1 MTEESGKLVP
11 QSPAQLVST
20 KRGSWVASL
29 FVFIALLGSAT
40 LVLGGAWLSMI
51 VIFDPG
57 KISWVN
63 QHLPQWAQ
71 LPDQNQQPQTFA
83 QIRSSLSKQSQSA
96 GEPIPV
102 ENDVILLPILKQRDS
117 CNSDCQQIVELR
129 LYQPAQ
135 FPPKGITEKTYQL
148 ASELPIS
155 GPEES
160 FVIAPLVNNDSDS
173 AGSNT
178 PLPLTEVQKYEG
190 KIPAPGIWFYL
201 KGQRQQGSNAI
212 AYGYILHYNSEHTHL
227 ELLSPWTSTTG
238 KIPQWR
244 QLPNKT
250 PLLVVDQT
258 VGLEPQLRVYQV
270 KAVKLF
276 LSTVELTPISLTEP
290 ALKDPAYQQAL
301 SIARSGLWTPAN
313 KWLQFIKQK
322 HGKIPA
328 AEAQMELIRLH
339 SQLTQAQADKSW
351 ASPGQQVLA
360 DLIDGRWEKALEVFT
375 ASPENTQEVVPLLKA
390 DSGRLWHRVEA
401 ALKVKPDRLEVKA
414 WGALI
419 LGAQQGEPKAKSWV
433 EEKKNTP
440 ENITYIQTLLKRLN
454 GEYTSKNTQT
464 DANHPS
470 RIVGSVQPIGKV
482 NQTEWLPLD
491 PKETQLASQQQDH
504 QWYSVQVAAF
514 YDGKSWLYDPF
525 PQLNLPK
532 TDPAKF
538 LSQQLGLQS
547 DAKIE
552 IVVWQADGQQETTTA
567 TIKAMQL
574 RGGILRLLA
583 EPTTAL
589 PPTQSNSRPKI
600 ALTSGAIQWVQPS
613 PITLAELTTQQLE
626 FVKILLPNLWRELQK
641 SGRLPTG
648 AIPSFLQLQQQLGHW
663 PVQTIDLTGNGHPET
678 ALTISDEAIA
688 ALAPAT
694 TTTHSQ
700 KSRPQTVIFN
710 SDGKVIYSDFR
721 KSTGEVLSAIATLT
735 EQQPP
740 VLLIETGKSYHL
752 KRWSVKAQRFE

>member
-1 MTEESGKLVP
+1 MTEESGKLVS
-11 QSPAQLVST
+11 QSPAQVVPT
-20 KRGSWVASL
+20 TRGSWVASW
-29 FVFIALLGSAT
+29 FVFAALSGSAT
-40 LVLGGAWLSMI
+40 LVIGGIWLSF
-51 VIFDPG
+51 IFIFNPG

-71 LPDQNQQPQTFA
+71 LPDQNQQPQTLA
-83 QIRSSLSKQSQSA
+83 EIRSSLRQQSESA

-102 ENDVILLPILKQRDS
+102 GNDVVLLPILKQRDS
-117 CNSDCQQIVELR
+117 CNSDCEQIVELR
-129 LYQPAQ
+129 VYQPAQ
-135 FPPKGITEKTYQL
+135 FPPKGTTGKTYQL

-160 FVIAPLVNNDSDS
+160 FVIAPLVNHDSDS
-173 AGSNT
+173 AGSST
-178 PLPLTEVQKYEG
+178 PLPINELQKYEG
-190 KIPAPGIWFYL
+190 KTPAPGIWFYL

-212 AYGYILHYNSEHTHL
+212 AYGYIVNYDSEHKHL
-227 ELLSPWTSTTG
+227 ELLSSWTSTTG
-238 KIPQWR
+238 QIPKWR
-244 QLPNKT
+244 QSPNKT
-250 PLLVVDQT
+250 LELVVDQT

-313 KWLQFIKQK
+313 KWLQFIKQQ
-322 HGKIPA
+322 HGKTPE

-360 DLIDGRWEKALEVFT
+360 NLIDGRWEKALQVFS
-375 ASPENTQEVVPLLKA
+375 ASRENTQEVVPLLKA

-419 LGAQQGEPKAKSWV
+419 LAAQQGEPKAKSWV
-433 EEKKNTP
+433 EERKTTP

-454 GEYTSKNTQT
+454 GDYTTKTTQT
-464 DANHPS
+464 DANHS
-470 RIVGSVQPIGKV
+470 GRIVGSVQPIAKV
-482 NQTEWLPLD
+482 NQTDWLQLEEKDKP
-491 PKETQLASQQQDH
+491 LASQQQDR
-504 QWYSVQVAAF
+504 QWYAVQVAAF

-532 TDPAKF
+532 IDPAKF
-538 LSQQLGLQS
+538 LSQQLGLLS

-552 IVVWQADGQQETTTA
+552 IVVWSDGQQETTTA

-574 RGGILRLLA
+574 RGGILRLLT

-589 PPTQSNSRPKI
+589 PPTKSNSQPTL

-613 PITLAELTTQQLE
+613 PITLAELSTQQPP

-641 SGRLPTG
+641 SGQLPTG
-648 AIPSFLQLQQQLGHW
+648 TIPSVPLLQQQIGHW
-663 PVQTIDLTGNGHPET
+663 PVQTIDLTGNGQPET
-678 ALTISDEAIA
+678 VLTISHEAIA
-688 ALAPAT
+688 ALRSAT
-694 TTTHSQ
+694 TTKDNQ

-740 VLLIETGKSYHL
+740 VLLVEAGKNYHL
-752 KRWSVKAQRFE
+752 KRWSTKAQRFE

>member
-1 MTEESGKLVP
+1 MTEESGKLVS
-11 QSPAQLVST
+11 QSPASIVPV
-20 KRGSWVASL
+20 RGSWVASW
-29 FVFIALLGSAT
+29 FVFAALSSSAT
-40 LVLGGAWLSMI
+40 LLIGGIWLSFI
-51 VIFDPG
+51 FIFDPG

-71 LPDQNQQPQTFA
+71 LPDQNQQPQTLA
-83 QIRSSLSKQSQSA
+83 QIRSSLNKQSQSA

-117 CNSDCQQIVELR
+117 CNSDCEHIVELR

-155 GPEES
+155 DPEES

-173 AGSNT
+173 AGSST
-178 PLPLTEVQKYEG
+178 PLPVTEVQKYEG
-190 KIPAPGIWFYL
+190 KTPAPGIWFYL

-244 QLPNKT
+244 QLANKT

-276 LSTVELTPISLTEP
+276 LNTVELTPITLTEP
-290 ALKDPAYQQAL
+290 ALKDSAYQQAL

-313 KWLQFIKQK
+313 KWLQFIKQQ
-322 HGKIPA
+322 HGKIPE
-328 AEAQMELIRLH
+328 AEAQIELIRLH

-360 DLIDGRWEKALEVFT
+360 DLIDGRWEKAIEVFT

-419 LGAQQGEPKAKSWV
+419 LSAQQGEAKAKSWV
-433 EEKKNTP
+433 EERKTTP
-440 ENITYIQTLLKRLN
+440 ENMTYIQTLLKRLD
-454 GEYTSKNTQT
+454 GQYTAKNTQT
-464 DANHPS
+464 NATSHDQ
-470 RIVGSVQPIGKV
+470 RIVGSVQPIAKV

-491 PKETQLASQQQDH
+491 PKETQLASKQQDH
-504 QWYSVQVAAF
+504 QWYTVQVAAF
-514 YDGKSWLYDPF
+514 HDGKSWLYDPF

-547 DAKIE
+547 EAKIE

-583 EPTTAL
+583 ATTTAL
-589 PPTQSNSRPKI
+589 PPTQSNSRPTL

-613 PITLAELTTQQLE
+613 PITLASLTAQQLE

-648 AIPSFLQLQQQLGHW
+648 AIPSFQMLQQQLGHW
-663 PVQTIDLTGNGHPET
+663 PAQTIDFTGNGQPET

-694 TTTHSQ
+694 TTKSQ

-735 EQQPP
+735 EQQLP
-740 VLLIETGKSYHL
+740 VLLIEAGKSYHL